1 MKFAKRNK
9 KELNFE
15 LNLMP
20 MMDILAVCITFLML
34 TAVWV
39 KVGAVGLTQSS
50 GSSQFTAEATPILIV
65 EVKSLSEGEVYMKN
79 VKGPS
84 RQRLNFKENWHDV
97 LQKFAIEA
105 QQGSKEKIDT
115 SIVLASP
122 DAQMDQLVAVMDDLK
137 KSNMKNVGVSDL

>member
-1 MKFAKRNK
+1 MKFAKKHK

-34 TAVWV
+34 TAVWM
-39 KVGAVGLTQSS
+39 KVGAVGMTQST

-65 EVKSLSEGEVYMKN
+65 EVKSLEEGEVYMKN
-79 VKGPS
+79 ITGPK
-84 RQRLNFKENWHDV
+84 RQRLNFKNDWHEV
-97 LQKFAIEA
+97 LAKYAQDA
-105 QQGSKEKIDT
+105 QQVSQGKLDT

-122 DAQMDQLVAVMDDLK
+122 QAQMEQLVAVMDDLK
-137 KSNMKNVGVSDL
+137 KSKMKNVGVSDL